1 MSADT
6 LPVPSKPARP
16 PAVVLTRGEAEALV
30 GAAAARYVEARRARI
45 EPFIDRHFTL
55 KGSLSLHRHALGLDL
70 LRAPYNLA
78 ASLPEFAIRRS
89 GRAAGWLWRQL
100 GRTPPD
106 LVNRAE
112 KMRLILDTAVGRRV
126 NYLLMSEFL
135 ELPVKDDA
143 GKILSETDALAREIL
158 SDPRLAAALRQV
170 EAMVA
175 AHAEDPEFRAAVA
188 EVLASAGAGRAA
200 MAEVALQLGAIG
212 FGASA
217 FHAFTPGVLS
227 LAPILSASLANTLAI
242 SAFPL
247 GGGIGSLWYAA
258 FPAAATP
265 FLTLATGG
273 TLLVAMASFGAFAG
287 IATDP
292 VQRRL
297 GLHRRRLERLV
308 DGMAHDLGQ
317 RGGAPLSPLLS
328 DHYLPRVLD
337 LIDLVNSLARLAR

>member
-1 MSADT
+1 MSADA
-6 LPVPSKPARP
+6 LPVPSAGARP

-89 GRAAGWLWRQL
+89 GRAASWLWRQL
-100 GRTPPD
+100 GRTPPEM
-106 LVNRAE
+106 VSRAE
-112 KMRLILDTAVGRRV
+112 KTRLILDTAVGRRV
-126 NYLLMSEFL
+126 NFLLMSEFL
-135 ELPVKDDA
+135 ELPVKDDT
-143 GKILSETDALAREIL
+143 GKILSDTDALAREIL
-158 SDPRLAAALRQV
+158 SDPRLAAALKQV
-170 EAMVA
+170 EALIA
-175 AHAEDPEFRAAVA
+175 AHAEEPEFRAAVA
-188 EVLASAGAGRAA
+188 EVLANAGAGRAA
-200 MAEVALQLGAIG
+200 MAEVALQLGALG
-212 FGASA
+212 LGAGA

-227 LAPILSASLANTLAI
+227 LAPILSASLANSLAI
-242 SAFPL
+242 SAFPM
-247 GGGIGSLWYAA
+247 GGGIGGLWYAA

-337 LIDLVNSLARLAR
+337 LIDLINSLARLAR

>member
-1 MSADT
+1 MSEEN
-6 LPVPSKPARP
+6 LPVASAGARP
-16 PAVVLTRGEAEALV
+16 PAIVLSRGEAEALV
-30 GAAAARYVEARRARI
+30 RAAAARYVEARRARVD
-45 EPFIDRHFTL
+45 PFIDRHFTL
-55 KGSLSLHRHALGLDL
+55 KGSLALHRHALGLDL

-89 GRAAGWLWRQL
+89 GRAAGWVWRQL
-100 GRTPPD
+100 GRTPPQM
-106 LVNRAE
+106 VSRAE
-112 KMRLILDTAVGRRV
+112 RMRLILDTAVGRRV
-126 NYLLMSEFL
+126 NFLLMSEFL

-143 GKILSETDALAREIL
+143 GKVLSDTDALAREIL
-158 SDPRLAAALRQV
+158 NDPRLASAMKQIEALVSARS
-170 EAMVA
+170 
-175 AHAEDPEFRAAVA
+175 EDPEFRAAVA
-188 EVLASAGAGRAA
+188 DVLTHAGAGRAA
-200 MAEVALQLGAIG
+200 MAEVALQLGALG

-227 LAPILSASLANTLAI
+227 LAPLLSASLANSLAI

-247 GGGIGSLWYAA
+247 GGGIGGIWYAA

-297 GLHRRRLERLV
+297 GLHRHRLERLI
-308 DGMAHDLGQ
+308 DGMAHDLGH

-337 LIDLVNSLARLAR
+337 LIDLINSLARLAR

>member
-1 MSADT
+1 MNRET
-6 LPVPSKPARP
+6 LPVATAGASP
-16 PAVVLTRGEAEALV
+16 PAIVLTRGEAEALV
-30 GAAAARYVEARRARI
+30 HAAAIRYVAARRERI

-55 KGSLSLHRHALGLDL
+55 KGSLSLHRHALGFDL

-100 GRTPPD
+100 GRTPPE
-106 LVNRAE
+106 VVTRAE
-112 KMRLILDTAVGRRV
+112 KTRLILDTAVGRRV
-126 NYLLMSEFL
+126 NFLLMSEFL
-135 ELPVKDDA
+135 ELPVKDDD
-143 GKILSETDALAREIL
+143 GRVLSDTDALAREIL
-158 SDPRLAAALRQV
+158 SDPRLAAAMKQV
-170 EAMVA
+170 EALIA
-175 AHAEDPEFRAAVA
+175 AHGEDPAFRAAVA
-188 EVLASAGAGRAA
+188 EVLESAGAGRAA
-200 MAEVALQLGAIG
+200 MAEVALQLGALG
-212 FGASA
+212 VGAGA

-227 LAPILSASLANTLAI
+227 LAPILSAGLANSLAI

-247 GGGIGSLWYAA
+247 GSSVGGLWYAA

-297 GLHRRRLERLV
+297 GLHRKRLERLV
-308 DGMAHDLGQ
+308 DGMAHDLGE

-328 DHYLPRVLD
+328 DHYLPRLLD
-337 LIDLVNSLARLAR
+337 LIDLINSLARLAR

>member
-1 MSADT
+1 MSEEK
-6 LPVPSKPARP
+6 LPAHPAGASP
-16 PAVVLTRGEAEALV
+16 PVVVLSRGEAEALV
-30 GAAAARYVEARRARI
+30 RAAAGRYVQARRERI
-45 EPFIDRHFTL
+45 APFIDRHFTL
-55 KGSLSLHRHALGLDL
+55 RGSLSLHRHALGLDL
-70 LRAPYNLA
+70 LRTPYNLA

-89 GRAAGWLWRQL
+89 GRAAGWAWRQL
-100 GRTPPD
+100 GRTPPE
-106 LVNRAE
+106 VVSRAE

-126 NYLLMSEFL
+126 NFLLMSEFL
-135 ELPVKDDA
+135 ELPVKDDG
-143 GKILSETDALAREIL
+143 GKVLSETDALAQEIL
-158 SDPRLAAALRQV
+158 KDPRLASAMKQV
-170 EAMVA
+170 EALIA
-175 AHAEDPEFRAAVA
+175 ARSEDPEFRAAIA
-188 EVLASAGAGRAA
+188 DVLVHAGTGRAA
-200 MAEVALQLGAIG
+200 MAEVALQLGALG
-212 FGASA
+212 FGAGA

-227 LAPILSASLANTLAI
+227 LAPLLSAGLANSLAI

-247 GGGIGSLWYAA
+247 GGSIGGIWYAA

-287 IATDP
+287 IAADP

-308 DGMAHDLGQ
+308 DGMAHDLGH

-337 LIDLVNSLARLAR
+337 LIDLINSLARLAR

>member
-1 MSADT
+1 MSTDN
-6 LPVPSKPARP
+6 LPVPAAGRGP
-16 PAVVLTRGEAEALV
+16 PVVVLSRGEAEALV
-30 GAAAARYVEARRARI
+30 RGAAARYVEARRERI
-45 EPFIDRHFTL
+45 APFVDRHFTL

-89 GRAAGWLWRQL
+89 GQAAGWIWRQL
-100 GRTPPD
+100 GRTPPE
-106 LVNRAE
+106 VVTRAE
-112 KMRLILDTAVGRRV
+112 RMRLILDTAVGRRV
-126 NYLLMSEFL
+126 NFLLMSEFL
-135 ELPVKDDA
+135 ELPVKDDS
-143 GKILSETDALAREIL
+143 GKVLSETDALAREIL
-158 SDPRLAAALRQV
+158 QDPRLASALRQV
-170 EAMVA
+170 EALISDRS
-175 AHAEDPEFRAAVA
+175 EDPEFRAAVGD
-188 EVLASAGAGRAA
+188 VLAQAGAGRSA
-200 MAEVALQLGAIG
+200 MAEVALQIGALG
-212 FGASA
+212 FGAGA
-217 FHAFTPGVLS
+217 FHAFTPGMMS
-227 LAPILSASLANTLAI
+227 LAPLLSASLANSLAI

-247 GGGIGSLWYAA
+247 GSGIGGVWYAA

-317 RGGAPLSPLLS
+317 RGGVPLSPLLS

-337 LIDLVNSLARLAR
+337 LIDLINSLARLAR